1 MSSYIE
7 SPFVIEQRRLQG
19 IVNQCQDDLKRAVN
33 QVENQIQHMKE
44 MAIKQKKTDDK
55 YYSDQQETV
64 MGLLKKMESEKETE
78 QMNRNEV
85 ESYLQVLEIQI
96 HTFQNSNGGME
107 LAIER
112 HQKLRRMIDQQLM
125 SADQLMDQLKQHG
138 ERTSKEMMS
147 VIERRSIERIRNNT
161 AQTDMFSVGQKGV
174 SLQVEDQPEEQQS
187 IKDSPLTR
195 FARKMQEAFSFSY
208 AKDTASLLAFQE
220 EFNHEPDYA
229 KAAFA
234 VRNMDRID
242 QYIQQFKRQ
251 DKVEK
256 ARREKWERLVKQYY
270 AICRLL
276 EEEPKN
282 ELTVSI
288 EQAGILNKHY
298 QDLCHRYQ
306 EIKEKDYVFKSVS
319 AVMERHGIL
328 MTQKSGAEAEK
339 GMEFALDDTTSVSVG
354 GNSHRSLSMEVCGS
368 YFGQTPTLNDRR
380 KAVTTAKRFCSVIKE
395 VEQELENKYGIIFK
409 DVWTEEPSEETISM
423 VNGSS
428 HSNTEHRFKENKLKE
443 RSLS

>member
-19 IVNQCQDDLKRAVN
+19 IVNQCQEDLKQAIN

-44 MAIKQKKTDDK
+44 MALKQRQKDDK

-64 MGLLKKMESEKETE
+64 KGLLKKMESEKKTE

-96 HTFQNSNGGME
+96 HTFQNNNGGLEMT
-107 LAIER
+107 IER
-112 HQKLRRMIDQQLM
+112 HRKLRRMIDQQLM
-125 SADQLMDQLKQHG
+125 SADKLMDQLKQHG
-138 ERTSKEMMS
+138 EQTSKEMMA
-147 VIERRSIERIRNNT
+147 VIKQRSSDRFRNSNP
-161 AQTDMFSVGQKGV
+161 QSSMFLVGQKGV
-174 SLQVEDQPEEQQS
+174 SLHVEEESEEQQMPQ
-187 IKDSPLTR
+187 DSPLTR
-195 FARKMQEAFSFSY
+195 FAEKMQEAFSFSY
-208 AKDTASLLAFQE
+208 AQNTASFLAFRE
-220 EFNHEPDYA
+220 EFNRQPDYS

-234 VRNMDRID
+234 VRNMDRLD
-242 QYIQQFKRQ
+242 QYIEQFKRQ
-251 DKVEK
+251 KKVQK
-256 ARREKWERLVKQYY
+256 DRRKKWERLVKQYY

-298 QDLCHRYQ
+298 QELCHRYQ

-319 AVMERHGIL
+319 AVMERHGIM
-328 MTQKSGAEAEK
+328 MTKKSEAGA
-339 GMEFALDDTTSVSVG
+339 EFALDDTTSVNVS
-354 GNSHRSLSMEVCGS
+354 GNSHRNLSMEVCGS

-395 VEQELENKYGIIFK
+395 VEAELKNEYGIIFK

-423 VNGSS
+423 INDSS
-428 HSNTEHRFKENKLKE
+428 HSNTEHRFKENNLKE
-443 RSLS
+443 RSLL